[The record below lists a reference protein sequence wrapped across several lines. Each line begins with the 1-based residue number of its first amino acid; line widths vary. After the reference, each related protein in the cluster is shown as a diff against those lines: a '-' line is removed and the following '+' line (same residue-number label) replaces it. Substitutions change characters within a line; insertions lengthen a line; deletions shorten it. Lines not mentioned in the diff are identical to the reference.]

1 MIRANRDYKC
11 SAVNFPFSHEPWCPS
26 YFFTAY
32 SRFIFILF
40 RFVFFAVCSV
50 DFLAVKD
57 FFSVGRDLNEF
68 SITDCRWCNR
78 RLRPK
83 ERL

>member
-1 MIRANRDYKC
+1 MNLGVRAI
-11 SAVNFPFSHEPWCPS
+11 FSPLILVLFLFCFVLFFLLFVPPWLAS
-26 YFFTAY
+26 
-32 SRFIFILF
+32 SRL
-40 RFVFFAVCSV
+40 VV